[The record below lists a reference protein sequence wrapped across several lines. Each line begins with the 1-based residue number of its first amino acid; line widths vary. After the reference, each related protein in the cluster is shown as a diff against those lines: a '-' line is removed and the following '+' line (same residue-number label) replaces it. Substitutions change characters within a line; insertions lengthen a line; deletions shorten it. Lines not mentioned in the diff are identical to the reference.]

1 MNTIYNALD
10 ARILDA
16 IRSTGCATLDAKQVR
31 CWLSCS
37 SGVARA
43 ALARLE
49 RAGFLAVERHHLTGW
64 QKAGPGSGKSP
75 ITHKTRLEYRVT
87 QRTALVPATIED
99 AAAMMAQVS

>member
-1 MNTIYNALD
+1 MNTINGAID
-10 ARILDA
+10 ARILEA
-16 IRSTGCATLDAKQVR
+16 IQATGSTALTSKQVQ

-49 RAGFLAVERHHLTGW
+49 REGFLVVERHHITGW

-87 QRTALVPATIED
+87 HRAANLAALYRVNGGA
-99 AAAMMAQVS
+99 V

>member
-1 MNTIYNALD
+1 MNTIYGALD

-16 IRSTGCATLDAKQVR
+16 IRATGSTVLDAKQVG

-49 RAGFLAVERHHLTGW
+49 RKGFLEVERHHITGW
-64 QKAGPGSGKSP
+64 QKAGAGSGKSP
-75 ITHKTRLEYRVT
+75 ITHKTRLAYRVT
-87 QRTALVPATIED
+87 NRAATLGGEI
-99 AAAMMAQVS
+99 